1 MNFRKA
7 FDTMDRNNS
16 CNRLE
21 GINVPLELRI
31 VMLRLYKKIHVK
43 FKSNERWSKYINCN
57 IGVKQG
63 FSLFPALFIIYIN
76 TLESCLEVVSFS
88 RTTLGGIFILLLY
101 VVDHYSYGK
110 VPL

>member
-1 MNFRKA
+1 MDFRKA

-16 CNRLE
+16 WNRLE

-31 VMLRLYKKIHVK
+31 VRLRLYKKIHAK
-43 FKSNERWSKYINCN
+43 FKSTERWSKYINCN

-63 FSLFPALFIIYIN
+63 CSLFPTLFIIYIN
-76 TLESCLEVVSFS
+76 KLESCLEEASCSRMTLAGIVV
-88 RTTLGGIFILLLY
+88 ILLY
-101 VVDHYSYGK
+101 VDDHYSSGK